1 MSSQTTA
8 YAGID
13 VSKDWLDVHVRPSTH
28 RPVHQAQ
35 DTAERFRVPND
46 SRGAAGAAERMRRAG
61 VRLVVMESTGRLEEV
76 AASVIGSSGLS
87 LAVVNPGRVR
97 DFARASG
104 RLAKT
109 DAVDAEALAHYAEAM
124 APEPTRRPGPQE
136 RALRELMDRRREISD
151 MITAEQNRL
160 RRTTGPSVRRRI
172 KAHVRWLDGELKRME
187 EETEEAMRSNQEWRS
202 KEQLLVSVPGVG
214 VVVARTVIAELP
226 ELGSLDRKQVASM
239 VGVAPFNRD
248 SGQMRG
254 KRTVYGG
261 RGQVRS
267 ALYMAAL
274 AASRFNPGLK
284 AFYERLL
291 SAGKPKKV
299 ALTAVA
305 RKLVILLNT
314 IARRQTPWT
323 PEPAR

>member
-13 VSKDWLDVHVRPSTH
+13 VSKDWLDVHVRSSTL
-28 RPVHQAQ
+28 RPVRQAQ

-46 SRGAAGAAERMRRAG
+46 SKGAVGAVERMRRAG
-61 VRLVVMESTGRLEEV
+61 VGLVVMESTGRLEEV
-76 AASVIGSSGLS
+76 AASVIGSSGLP

-109 DAVDAEALAHYAEAM
+109 DAVDAEALAHYADAM
-124 APEPTRRPGPQE
+124 EPEPTRRPGPQE
-136 RALRELMDRRREISD
+136 RALRELMDRRKELSG
-151 MITAEQNRL
+151 MIAAEQNRL
-160 RRTTGPSVRRRI
+160 RRITGQSVRRRI
-172 KAHVRWLDGELKRME
+172 KAHVRWLEGELKRME
-187 EETEEAMRSNQEWRS
+187 EEAEEAMRSNQEWRR

-214 VVVARTVIAELP
+214 AVVARTVIAELP
-226 ELGSLDRKQVASM
+226 ELGSLDGKQVASM

-267 ALYMAAL
+267 TLYMAAL
-274 AASRFNPGLK
+274 TASRFNPGLK

-299 ALTAVA
+299 ALTAVV

-314 IARRQTPWT
+314 IARRKTPWT